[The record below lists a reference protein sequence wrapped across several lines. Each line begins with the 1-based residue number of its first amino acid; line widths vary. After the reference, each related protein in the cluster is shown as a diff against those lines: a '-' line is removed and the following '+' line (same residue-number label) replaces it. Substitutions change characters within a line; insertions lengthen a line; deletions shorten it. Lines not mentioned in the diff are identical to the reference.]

1 MKTPKPDSES
11 GQSTEPAF
19 TPTDIEDLA
28 LLLIYLSAWK
38 EKAYDY
44 DEDKEV
50 EVLRAWKGYD
60 FTVLDKLAEKGFL
73 LDRRGRKSV
82 TITKEGIER
91 AHRIAAKIR
100 L

>member
-1 MKTPKPDSES
+1 MKTRKPDSES
-11 GQSTEPAF
+11 GRPTGPAF

-28 LLLIYLSAWK
+28 ILLIYLSAWK
-38 EKAYDY
+38 EKAYDS

-60 FTVLDKLAEKGFL
+60 FAVLDRLAEKGFL

-82 TITKEGIER
+82 TITKEGVER
-91 AHRIAAKIR
+91 ARRMAARIK